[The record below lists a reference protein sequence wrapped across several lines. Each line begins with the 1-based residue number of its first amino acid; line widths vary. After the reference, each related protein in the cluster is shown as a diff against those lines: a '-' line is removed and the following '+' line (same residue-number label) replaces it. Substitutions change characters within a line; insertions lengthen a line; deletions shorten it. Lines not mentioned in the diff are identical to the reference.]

1 MSLFSKVLKASSA
14 ENLQSDHSVP
24 SLCLSGNRMWCSI
37 NRVFSLEEVCWNE
50 LREDQGGDGTKESA
64 GKCLHPNEDT
74 SVSGPLILFVL
85 NEQRAFGF
93 PYLPRWLYLHLCL
106 HRRKCDTG
114 LFVLAGDFY
123 ISHQL
128 TAWSRLSKGKAS
140 WACIK
145 AFSHPGWEW

>member
-24 SLCLSGNRMWCSI
+24 SLCLSGNRMWCNI
-37 NRVFSLEEVCWNE
+37 KLCVLFGRGLLKWTQ
-50 LREDQGGDGTKESA
+50 RGPRGWWKKESA

-74 SVSGPLILFVL
+74 CVSGPLILFVL
-85 NEQRAFGF
+85 NEQKAFGF
-93 PYLPRWLYLHLCL
+93 LYLPKWLYLHLCL
-106 HRRKCDTG
+106 HRRKCDKG

-128 TAWSRLSKGKAS
+128 TAWFRLSKGKAS